1 MSRYKYDSFFVCELV
16 IGLFAVMVIFH
27 SVLLS
32 MYDSPQPLFSDS
44 SYLVQEMASFRAVF
58 TSIFLFVYLG
68 FRLTGKK
75 TGVVLGAI
83 ALISWVAFL
92 EDVILLENAFYMP
105 ELLSGRV
112 LQFLRPIYL
121 ITIIY
126 MVIEVR
132 RREMNL

>member
-32 MYDSPQPLFSDS
+32 MYGSPQPLFSDS

-58 TSIFLFVYLG
+58 TSILLFVYLG
-68 FRLTGKK
+68 FRLTGQK
-75 TGVVLGAI
+75 TEVVLGAI

-126 MVIEVR
+126 MVIEAR

>member
-32 MYDSPQPLFSDS
+32 MYGSPQPLFSDS

-68 FRLTGKK
+68 FRLTGQK

-126 MVIEVR
+126 MVIEAR

>member
-1 MSRYKYDSFFVCELV
+1 MSRYKYVSFFVCELV

-32 MYDSPQPLFSDS
+32 MYGSPQPLFSDS

-58 TSIFLFVYLG
+58 TSILLFVYLG
-68 FRLTGKK
+68 FRLTGQK

-126 MVIEVR
+126 MVIEAR

>member
-32 MYDSPQPLFSDS
+32 MYGSPQPLFSDS

-58 TSIFLFVYLG
+58 TSILLFVYLG
-68 FRLTGKK
+68 FRLTGQK

-126 MVIEVR
+126 MVIEAR

>member
-32 MYDSPQPLFSDS
+32 MYGSPQPLFSDS

-58 TSIFLFVYLG
+58 TSILLFVYLG
-68 FRLTGKK
+68 FRLTGQK

>member
-32 MYDSPQPLFSDS
+32 MYGSPQPLFSDS

-68 FRLTGKK
+68 FRLTGQK

>member
-16 IGLFAVMVIFH
+16 IGLFVVMVIFH

-32 MYDSPQPLFSDS
+32 MYGSPQPLFSDS

-68 FRLTGKK
+68 FRLTGQK

>member
-16 IGLFAVMVIFH
+16 IGLFAVMAIFH

-32 MYDSPQPLFSDS
+32 MYGSPQPLFSDS
-44 SYLVQEMASFRAVF
+44 SYLVQEMASFRGVF
-58 TSIFLFVYLG
+58 TSILLFVYLG
-68 FRLTGKK
+68 FRLTGQK

-126 MVIEVR
+126 MVIEAR